1 MMAEALRRTAEKA
14 AGDDGLQI
22 GDITIHRLADIDRIP
37 WPIDAMFSNDA
48 DGLIRGAHKLL
59 PPVTFDPDGRRLS
72 LSFNA
77 FVIETPDFVC
87 LVDAGIGQ
95 WPDSYRRVT

>member
-37 WPIDAMFSNDA
+37 WPIEAMFSNDA

-59 PPVTFDPDGRRLS
+59 PRTHLTR
-72 LSFNA
+72 
-77 FVIETPDFVC
+77 T
-87 LVDAGIGQ
+87 AGA
-95 WPDSYRRVT
+95 DRSASTRS

>member
-1 MMAEALRRTAEKA
+1 MMAEAPRRIPEKA
-14 AGDDGLQI
+14 TGDDRLQI

-48 DGLIRGAHKLL
+48 DGLIRGAHKLS
-59 PPVTFDPDGRRLS
+59 PPGTFDPDGRRLS

-77 FVIETPDFVC
+77 
-87 LVDAGIGQ
+87 
-95 WPDSYRRVT
+95 S